1 MDDKQGLC
9 LEGGSERHRDHGFAA
24 TCGDDDDTRTMFEG
38 GLDGGFL
45 VRAQGGVAMEFG
57 GPVFCADRVGFPLE
71 FDVVGLCDVAEQTPC
86 AACDTQV
93 AALKAV
99 VGFALARC
107 VMYSK
112 PTGHL
117 LFPCGVGKG
126 EALGEIVIDPSK
138 GRIRR
143 EFDLAIDVHGVRE
156 GCCFHRKSLHR
167 VALEGVSAYARRV
180 STSVVRIKAYTS
192 ATRMQAMY

>member
-1 MDDKQGLC
+1 
-9 LEGGSERHRDHGFAA
+9 
-24 TCGDDDDTRTMFEG
+24 
-38 GLDGGFL
+38 
-45 VRAQGGVAMEFG
+45 MEFG
-57 GPVFCADRVGFPLE
+57 GSVFCADRVGFPLD

-86 AACDTQV
+86 TACDPQV
-93 AALKAV
+93 SAIKAV

-107 VMYSK
+107 IMHSK

-138 GRIRR
+138 GWVGR
-143 EFDLAIDVHGVRE
+143 EFDLAVDVHGIRE
-156 GCCFHRKSLHR
+156 RCCFHRKSLR
-167 VALEGVSAYARRV
+167 PVALVGVSAYARRV

-192 ATRMQAMY
+192 ATRMQAVY